1 MKDNNHTILIVEDDE
16 VSCSLFRE
24 IFEQENIKSYL
35 IVKTGE
41 QAVEVCKNNENIGL
55 VLLDL
60 RLPGITGFETLKRI
74 KKIRKRLTVIAETA
88 CVVPDA
94 KEIYRKL
101 GFDDFIGKPIIN
113 NELLEL
119 IKKYNAPVL
128 KLST

>member
-1 MKDNNHTILIVEDDE
+1 MKDSQHIILVVEDDE

-41 QAVEVCKNNENIGL
+41 QAVEVCKNNDNIGL
-55 VLLDL
+55 VLLDI
-60 RLPGITGFETLKRI
+60 RLPGITGFETLNRI
-74 KKIRKRLTVIAETA
+74 KKIRKRLPIIAETA

-94 KEIYRKL
+94 KDIYRKL

-113 NELLEL
+113 TELLRL

>member
-1 MKDNNHTILIVEDDE
+1 MKDSQHIILVVEDDE
-16 VSCSLFRE
+16 ISCSLFRE

-41 QAVEVCKNNENIGL
+41 QAVEVCKNNDNIGL
-55 VLLDL
+55 VLLDI

-74 KKIRKRLTVIAETA
+74 KKIRKRLPVIAETA

-113 NELLEL
+113 SELLRL

-128 KLST
+128 KLIT

>member
-1 MKDNNHTILIVEDDE
+1 MKDSQHIILVVEDDE
-16 VSCSLFRE
+16 ISCSLFRE

-41 QAVEVCKNNENIGL
+41 QAVEACKNNDNIGL
-55 VLLDL
+55 VLLDI

-74 KKIRKRLTVIAETA
+74 KKIRKRLPVIAETA

-113 NELLEL
+113 SELLRL

-128 KLST
+128 KLIT